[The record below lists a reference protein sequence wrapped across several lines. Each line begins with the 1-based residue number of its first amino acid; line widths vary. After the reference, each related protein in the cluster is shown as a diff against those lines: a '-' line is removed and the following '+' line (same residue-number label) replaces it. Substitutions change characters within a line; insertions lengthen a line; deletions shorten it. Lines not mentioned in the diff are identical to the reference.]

1 MISKIKIIQGD
12 CSIIGLGISDAD
24 KKSII
29 DNCSLI
35 YHCAATIRFDEK
47 LKRAVELNTRGTQE
61 MISLALQCKKLEVR
75 LCNVKQMLKAFE
87 CLRIVTTFLCYSP
100 DVRLHINRILPSSW
114 KLSFGK
120 TLRPTS
126 RSTQNHQVRWAFARG
141 RSWID
146 GEKNSGQLAKQLRL
160 HKM

>member
-1 MISKIKIIQGD
+1 MDMDTMISKIKIIQGD

-29 DNCSLI
+29 DNCTLI

-75 LCNVKQMLKAFE
+75 LCNV
-87 CLRIVTTFLCYSP
+87 
-100 DVRLHINRILPSSW
+100 
-114 KLSFGK
+114 
-120 TLRPTS
+120 
-126 RSTQNHQVRWAFARG
+126 
-141 RSWID
+141 
-146 GEKNSGQLAKQLRL
+146 
-160 HKM
+160 

>member
-1 MISKIKIIQGD
+1 MISKITIIQGD
-12 CSIIGLGISDAD
+12 CSIIGLGISDVD

-29 DNCSLI
+29 DNCTLI

-61 MISLALQCKKLEVR
+61 MINLALQCKKLEVK
-75 LCNVKQMLKAFE
+75 CNVKQILKAFK
-87 CLRIVTTFLCYSP
+87 CLKIVTTFSYYSP
-100 DVRLHINRILPSSW
+100 DVWLHVDRILPSSW
-114 KLSFGK
+114 KLSSRK
-120 TLRPTS
+120 TIRPTS
-126 RSTQNHQVRWAFARG
+126 GSTQNHQIRWAFARG

-146 GEKNSGQLAKQLRL
+146 GEKDFGKFAKQLRL